1 MNNLANTETIVDFE
15 AIKAKQQA
23 TWGSGNYAAVGST
36 LQLVGELLCE
46 SANLASGS
54 EVLDVAAGN
63 GNATLAAARR
73 FCHVT
78 STDYV
83 ESLLEA
89 GKKRS
94 QANGFSVDFKYAD
107 VENLPFAANRFD
119 AVIST
124 FGCMFAPNQVQTAAE
139 MVRVCRPGGTVAT
152 ANWTPGGFIGQVFG
166 LIGRHLPPPA
176 GVNSP
181 ARWGDAVGV
190 REIFPDE
197 AIVSDIVHRHHNF
210 RYCSVE
216 HFLDYF
222 KNYYGPILK
231 AFEALGDDA
240 VHLEQDLRQLLTSM
254 NTATDG
260 TLVLPSEYIEVIMKV
275 K

>member
-54 EVLDVAAGN
+54 EILDVAAGN

-73 FCHVT
+73 FCRVT

-89 GKKRS
+89 GKKRA
-94 QANGFSVDFKYAD
+94 QANGFSVDFRYAD

-124 FGCMFAPNQVQTAAE
+124 FGCMFAPNQMQTAAE

-152 ANWTPGGFIGQVFG
+152 ANWTPDGFIGQVFR
-166 LIGRHLPPPA
+166 LIGRHVAPPA
-176 GVNSP
+176 GVSSP
-181 ARWGDAVGV
+181 ARWGDEDNV
-190 REIFPDE
+190 REIFPEE
-197 AIVSDIVHRHHNF
+197 ATIGDIVRRHHVF
-210 RYCSVE
+210 RYCSIE
-216 HFLDYF
+216 HFLAYF

-240 VHLEQDLRQLLTSM
+240 VQLEQDLRELLISM

-260 TLVLPSEYIEVIMKV
+260 TLVLPSEYIEVIMEV